1 MAVECAKAV
10 VCGRNAEIVN
20 YTPHPV
26 TVYSLDGETPLV
38 TVPKSGVFIRIAETV
53 TPFSEVGV
61 PLVKIE
67 RDPNRI
73 EGLPPE
79 VEGRYLIVSD
89 ITYQAAAPLGRKDL
103 VRTGPAVRD
112 DDGRIV
118 GCKGLA
124 V

>member
-1 MAVECAKAV
+1 MTVECVKAT
-10 VCGRNAEIVN
+10 VCGRDAEIAN

-38 TVPKSGVFIRIAETV
+38 TVPKSGVFIRVAETV
-53 TPFSEVGV
+53 MPLSEAGV

-67 RDPNRI
+67 RDSNKI

-79 VEGRYLIVSD
+79 VPGRYLIVSD
-89 ITYQAAAPLGRKDL
+89 LTYQAAAPLGREDL

-112 DDGRIV
+112 SEGRIV

-124 V
+124 I

>member
-1 MAVECAKAV
+1 MDVKCVKAV
-10 VCGRNAEIVN
+10 VCGQAAEIVN
-20 YTPHPV
+20 YTPHDV
-26 TVYSLDGETPLV
+26 TVYSLDGETPIV
-38 TVPKSGVFIRIAETV
+38 TVPKAGTFIRVAETV
-53 TPFSEVGV
+53 TPLSEAGV

-89 ITYQAAAPLGRKDL
+89 ITYQAAAPLGREDL
-103 VRTGPAVRD
+103 VRTGSAVRD
-112 DDGRIV
+112 ADGRIV